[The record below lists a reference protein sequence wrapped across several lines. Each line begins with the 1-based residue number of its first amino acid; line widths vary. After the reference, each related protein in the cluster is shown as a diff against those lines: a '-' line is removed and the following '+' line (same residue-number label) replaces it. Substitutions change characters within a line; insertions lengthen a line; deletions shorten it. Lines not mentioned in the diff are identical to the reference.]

1 MAQRSVVMQTTR
13 PEEDRTTTKYRWRW
27 MRHFFSEDVSPDNRP
42 VVELQ
47 KRAVWI
53 ALALILQSFNELD
66 HNWYFPYLQPFGS
79 LIPFTLIAGSFVAM
93 WMAFRPTTL
102 KEQTRT
108 LHEHPHRWQRVVL
121 VLTLILTLAG
131 FIEGGRTVVMS
142 FLPPQFS
149 NDGTSLDTNAAINL
163 LQGRNPYTDSNL
175 TELAR
180 RFSIQPNWTTPLRRG
195 QFANRLDYPTMT
207 EFQSVLDTD
216 LKSGDMSEFESQV
229 SYPALSFLSLVPFV
243 WLHDYNVLP
252 LYLVSY
258 LLLIFIA
265 WKVARPE
272 IRPWVLLLAMANAPM
287 WTSVAGGNL
296 DIFYILLM
304 VLAFLLRDRPWTSA
318 LFFGLALATK
328 QIGWF
333 FIPFYAIMAW
343 QHHGWKQVIQR
354 LAIAGCIALAFN
366 LPFILWNP
374 QAWLAGV
381 LAPVADPMFPLG
393 VGLVNLSVTDLLPY
407 FSTWIYVTLEA
418 IAMLV
423 VLVWYWRLSKTRPE
437 AALLLAVV
445 PLFFAWR
452 SLPSYFY
459 CSAFPLFILMAAQ
472 MRTRRLARTKET
484 PRDIIHLPLKDDNEA
499 ALAEVP
505 VPVAVRLPF
514 ALRGLYFF
522 QSLASFH
529 WLVPRSNEQRARETA
544 RVRPYPGLTDQVM

>member
-1 MAQRSVVMQTTR
+1 MAQRSVEMQTTR
-13 PEEDRTTTKYRWRW
+13 PEEDRTTTKYPWRW
-27 MRHFFSEDVSPDNRP
+27 MRHFFSEDISPDNRP

-47 KRAVWI
+47 RRAVWI
-53 ALALILQSFNELD
+53 ALALILQSLNEFD

-79 LIPFTLIAGSFVAM
+79 LIPFALIAGSFVAM
-93 WMAFRPTTL
+93 WMAFRPTAL

-108 LHEHPHRWQRVVL
+108 LQEHPRRWQRIVL
-121 VLTLILTLAG
+121 ILTLILALSG
-131 FIEGGRTVVMS
+131 MIEGGRTVVMS

-163 LQGRNPYTDSNL
+163 LQGRNPYSDSNL
-175 TELAR
+175 IELAR
-180 RFSIQPNWTTPLRRG
+180 RFSIQANWTTPLRRG
-195 QFANRLDYPTMT
+195 QFANRLDYPTMA

-216 LKSGDMSEFESQV
+216 LKAGDLPEFESKV
-229 SYPALSFLSLVPFV
+229 SYPALSFLSLVPLVLF
-243 WLHDYNVLP
+243 HNYNVLP
-252 LYLVSY
+252 LYLLSY

-304 VLAFLLRDRPWTSA
+304 VLAFLLRDRSWVSA

-328 QIGWF
+328 QIAWF
-333 FIPFYAIMAW
+333 FIPFYVIMVW
-343 QHHGWKQVIQR
+343 QHYGWKQLIQR
-354 LAIAGCIALAFN
+354 LAVAGCIALAFN

-393 VGLVNLSVTDLLPY
+393 VGLINLSATHLLPY
-407 FSTWIYVTLEA
+407 FPAWVYTTLEA
-418 IAMLV
+418 IAMLAA
-423 VLVWYWRLSKTRPE
+423 LIWYWRLSKTRPE
-437 AALLLAVV
+437 AAFLLAVV

-459 CSAFPLFILMAAQ
+459 CSAFPLFVLMAAHI
-472 MRTRRLARTKET
+472 RTRRSTQTKQTTSDMMRVGVQGAKPLAGAPCLGGR
-484 PRDIIHLPLKDDNEA
+484 
-499 ALAEVP
+499 
-505 VPVAVRLPF
+505 
-514 ALRGLYFF
+514 
-522 QSLASFH
+522 
-529 WLVPRSNEQRARETA
+529 
-544 RVRPYPGLTDQVM
+544 